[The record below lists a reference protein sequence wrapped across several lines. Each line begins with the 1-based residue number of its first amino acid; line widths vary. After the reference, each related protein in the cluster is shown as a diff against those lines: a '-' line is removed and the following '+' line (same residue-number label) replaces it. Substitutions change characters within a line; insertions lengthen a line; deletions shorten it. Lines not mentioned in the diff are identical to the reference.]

1 MLFVNKGSEVENEL
15 FLMSLMGQ
23 AQHAIR
29 IVEEVPQKLTKQQ
42 GLLLL
47 GNYEWIKSLIKLPT
61 QHIYVLASAIE
72 QDQTLPR
79 GVKFCDTPALY
90 SSVWSDVIYAYQQ
103 NPVAMSYQRL
113 LAFGGDAWQISQ
125 QYLQAP
131 NLSSLEFQGRTGLI
145 QISGHQIQRLP
156 HCYENTKKGLKVL

>member
-1 MLFVNKGSEVENEL
+1 M
-15 FLMSLMGQ
+15 
-23 AQHAIR
+23 HAIR

-47 GNYEWIKSLIKLPT
+47 GQHEWIKSLIKLPT
-61 QHIYVLASAIE
+61 QHIYVLANAIE
-72 QDQTLPR
+72 QDQTMPQ
-79 GVKFCDTPALY
+79 GVKFCDAPALY
-90 SSVWSDVIYAYQQ
+90 SSVWPDLIHAYQQ

-131 NLSSLEFQGRTGLI
+131 HLSSLEFQGRTGLI
-145 QISGHQIQRLP
+145 QMSDHQIHRMP
-156 HCYENTKKGLKVL
+156 HCYENTHKGLKVL